1 MDAGGS
7 RRSLV
12 GTSRLVQLC
21 HGWRRSS
28 RRMRSLD
35 SSCAPLGEGL
45 HPTRWPSTT
54 AQHRPAPPVRRVALR
69 ADHRAVRW
77 GWPCAAA
84 HSRARCR
91 LRAGRVARVEHA
103 EGARVRPWAAP
114 HRPTT
119 PGSRVAFRFDRRW
132 RDRPNPSPS
141 PGAAHLSRALAAT
154 FSGTSDE
161 FGATRARASGVC
173 GGQPGAG
180 GFHGDGRGATRI
192 STPEPRV
199 GRRDDAIRVRPS
211 MATMATMAT
220 PRSRLKRILELGW
233 VGVNQRTPSSDGFFF
248 KVFSRGGQGGHGGHG
263 QPASGSR
270 TNGRAR
276 LPAGCRE
283 RCAP

>member
-161 FGATRARASGVC
+161 FGATRVRASGVC
-173 GGQPGAG
+173 GGQPGTG
-180 GFHGDGRGATRI
+180 RFHGATDA
-192 STPEPRV
+192 EPRGHPLV
-199 GRRDDAIRVRPS
+199 SLGLGGGTTRFVSDHRWPPWPPWPPLGE
-211 MATMATMAT
+211 T
-220 PRSRLKRILELGW
+220 LKKL
-233 VGVNQRTPSSDGFFF
+233 SS
-248 KVFSRGGQGGHGGHG
+248 
-263 QPASGSR
+263 
-270 TNGRAR
+270 
-276 LPAGCRE
+276 
-283 RCAP
+283 